1 MKDYWK
7 TITLH
12 WQPIVTLADYDAKPP
27 HRRIVAGQWQ
37 WAPTNGQTP
46 EAWWAERL
54 ERDEA
59 SGAQLY
65 IETILADYGRSAYEW
80 VPLMILPVHP
90 QQEPMPGYLLKPWWT
105 EMFVKQFG
113 FELPVDEAISPDV
126 WNALEIMRN
135 DYRGRGDKPPVMV
148 GSHVGRS
155 HPFEQEYQ
163 RLADSPF
170 DVFMLEPSVI
180 QGLEFTVLPQ
190 PQSMEDRLMSLQ
202 GFVDLMREN
211 GKTVIATGI
220 TTPTELHA
228 AARTGCEFAQGP
240 VFMPST
246 PVNKTFFEPI
256 ETDQFGMTV
265 DSPIMPVT
273 WPNSAEEVVRQHGLT
288 FINQKLLDQ
297 VKEAE
302 EALYTQFFC
311 ETRYDA
317 AEARR
322 LTDAAIQK
330 ALDDA

>member
-1 MKDYWK
+1 MKFQLKGYQTDA
-7 TITLH
+7 TADVVEALH
-12 WQPIVTLADYDAKPP
+12 EGFARYEKSGKLTAVSLS
-27 HRRIVAGQWQ
+27 
-37 WAPTNGQTP
+37 APT
-46 EAWWAERL
+46 
-54 ERDEA
+54 
-59 SGAQLY
+59 GA
-65 IETILADYGRSAYEW
+65 
-80 VPLMILPVHP
+80 
-90 QQEPMPGYLLKPWWT
+90 
-105 EMFVKQFG
+105 
-113 FELPVDEAISPDV
+113 
-126 WNALEIMRN
+126 
-135 DYRGRGDKPPVMV
+135 
-148 GSHVGRS
+148 
-155 HPFEQEYQ
+155 
-163 RLADSPF
+163 
-170 DVFMLEPSVI
+170 
-180 QGLEFTVLPQ
+180 
-190 PQSMEDRLMSLQ
+190 
-202 GFVDLMREN
+202 

-228 AARTGCEFAQGP
+228 VARTGCEFAQGP